1 MKSAAQVVKE
11 IRAALREVDE
21 QLRHHPYPEALER
34 GEVTMAALRAFPGT
48 QYHVATSDLR
58 SMAMMVQRFGHTPAC
73 GFLNGLLQG
82 ELAALE
88 GLRVLASGLG
98 MTQEE
103 LERYEVTPESF
114 AYATNMA
121 WMAANVSAAEFVVGI
136 LVNFPMWGLTCGR
149 MSRALRARYGLTQQ
163 QTAFL
168 DGFAN
173 LPPFEDAVLPII
185 QEGLDQGV
193 EPRLLLRAAR
203 FFQAYEKM
211 FWDAMMVAPRQ
222 EAK

>member
-1 MKSAAQVVKE
+1 MKNAAQVVKE
-11 IRAALREVDE
+11 IGEALRDVDE
-21 QLRHHPYPEALER
+21 QLRHHPYPAALER
-34 GEVTMAALRAFPGT
+34 GEVPVEALRAFPGT

-58 SMAMMVQRFGHTPAC
+58 SMAMMVQRFGHTPAR

-82 ELAALE
+82 EFAALD
-88 GLRVLASGLG
+88 GLRVLARRLG

-103 LERYEVTPESF
+103 LERYDVTPEGF

-136 LVNFPMWGLTCGR
+136 LVNFPMWGFTCGR
-149 MSRALRARYGLTQQ
+149 MSRALRARYGFTEQE
-163 QTAFL
+163 TVFL

-193 EPRLLLRAAR
+193 EPRLLLRSAR

-211 FWDAMMVAPRQ
+211 FWDAMMA
-222 EAK
+222 AA